1 MIPQGREGGVSLS
14 VGGGWKH
21 WAAPSPLTPLWGG
34 DGERCLIAARLMWE
48 LRLST
53 GLHRHPLRG
62 ECTSILLLGEVGHP
76 GSLGWGEVSLPW
88 GGGRRPAL
96 HTASTVPTP
105 VVNRG
110 DWLFTSR
117 SEWKC
122 RPCLGLYRGD
132 GDGEEYPVT
141 CSPPVTLRLPLDL
154 SWHHPVGRGRKP
166 PCWAR
171 WNFWFPTRICSWGW
185 RATLSCCCVWLEKK
199 G

>member
-1 MIPQGREGGVSLS
+1 
-14 VGGGWKH
+14 
-21 WAAPSPLTPLWGG
+21 
-34 DGERCLIAARLMWE
+34 MWE

-185 RATLSCCCVWLEKK
+185 KGHTFLLLCLTGKEGLVPTGSCLARLPISESFGQIEVSSLSCLHLLAFLNCRLL
-199 G
+199 

>member
-1 MIPQGREGGVSLS
+1 
-14 VGGGWKH
+14 
-21 WAAPSPLTPLWGG
+21 
-34 DGERCLIAARLMWE
+34 MWE

-88 GGGRRPAL
+88 GGGRRPHSAHSLDSSHPSGESGGLAL
-96 HTASTVPTP
+96 YFQA
-105 VVNRG
+105 
-110 DWLFTSR
+110 
-117 SEWKC
+117 EWKC

-141 CSPPVTLRLPLDL
+141 CSRPVTLRLPLDL
-154 SWHHPVGRGRKP
+154 SWHYPGGRGRKS

-171 WNFWFPTRICSWGW
+171 WNFWFTTWICSWGW
-185 RATLSCCCVWLEKK
+185 KGHIFLLLCLTGKEGLVPTGFLSC
-199 G
+199 